1 MKVAAKQFVDRLSC
15 EFHSQIIAY
24 FLDRNI
30 LMYPRFRSEREDWV
44 QQILVSGQ
52 AVSIMPE
59 RSSRVADLDARPVA
73 KMDISREVV
82 LVAVSGNGTPAER
95 RQMLGMAA
103 AYQW

>member
-103 AYQW
+103 AYQ